1 MTLSFFILC
10 YYLSCLATV
19 DVNDVVSDIENSKPL
34 QSSGGLRWEL
44 RGGKIL
50 AVLKPSQGE
59 LLQDERVSL
68 FLHVFLVTNRLLMP
82 LTL

>member
-10 YYLSCLATV
+10 YCLSCLATV
-19 DVNDVVSDIENSKPL
+19 DLNDVISDIEISTPL

-50 AVLKPSQGE
+50 TVLKLSQGE
-59 LLQDERVSL
+59 LFQDKRISL
-68 FLHVFLVTNRLLMP
+68 LTHVFLITSRLLMS
-82 LTL
+82 LTP